1 MWLRGVSVPGEALS
15 EPNAS
20 GEFEVQLG
28 SLRTRVRLPQ
38 VERMETAD
46 GEISLP
52 IITPPAPDAPEE
64 VEVRGRRIEEGLI
77 TVDSFIDDASRAGR
91 ERVRIIHGRGTG
103 AMRQAV
109 RGLLDDHPLVVK
121 YEGGG
126 PREGG
131 EGVTI
136 AYLAGAP

>member
-1 MWLRGVSVPGEALS
+1 M
-15 EPNAS
+15 
-20 GEFEVQLG
+20 
-28 SLRTRVRLPQ
+28 
-38 VERMETAD
+38 
-46 GEISLP
+46 
-52 IITPPAPDAPEE
+52 
-64 VEVRGRRIEEGLI
+64 
-77 TVDSFIDDASRAGR
+77 
-91 ERVRIIHGRGTG
+91 RIIHGRGTG

-126 PREGG
+126 TREGG